1 MRTTPL
7 FILLLSSICAIIAS
21 PQLGGRQEQ
30 GFWPDWGNI
39 GEGLTFLRG
48 VGNFFLDPQ
57 DSDSSNT
64 KPPPNT
70 DDTSDKQASPD
81 SPEVSPVS
89 PSIPDSSL
97 PAEPVY
103 KLQISNDQ
111 PQLPALEPIFPAALP
126 PVNQD
131 QKCDPTN
138 ASPQIRKFFK
148 DERTLPIHD
157 HCVNSD

>member
-1 MRTTPL
+1 MMRTTPL
-7 FILLLSSICAIIAS
+7 LILLLSSICDIIAS
-21 PQLGGRQEQ
+21 PQLVERQEQ

-39 GEGLTFLRG
+39 GDGLAFLRG

-57 DSDSSNT
+57 DSDSSST
-64 KPPPNT
+64 EPPPNT
-70 DDTSDKQASPD
+70 DDTSDKQTSPD
-81 SPEVSPVS
+81 SPQVSPAS
-89 PSIPDSSL
+89 PSIPDPSL

-131 QKCDPTN
+131 QECDPTN
-138 ASPQIRKFFK
+138 ASLQNRKFFK
-148 DERTLPIHD
+148 NDRTLPIHD
-157 HCVNSD
+157 H